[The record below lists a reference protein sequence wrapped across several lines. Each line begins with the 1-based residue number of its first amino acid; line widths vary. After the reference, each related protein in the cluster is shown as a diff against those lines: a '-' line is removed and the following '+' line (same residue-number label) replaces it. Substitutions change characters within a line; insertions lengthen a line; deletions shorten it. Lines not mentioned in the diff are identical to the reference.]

1 MIVRIACAL
10 AFVTSG
16 ALAQDAVLAQDAG
29 AQDTSA
35 QSPQRQELAKR
46 IRAQWQKVVHDRL
59 GLNDV
64 QMRQLQETTRHFNAQ
79 RQTLNQEE
87 RAIRTEM
94 RDQVVGAVPVDDK
107 HLAAMIDTV
116 LDLQRQRLELTR
128 NEQRE
133 LSLFLTPLQRVK
145 YLALQEQLR
154 QQMERLRQA
163 ALAGGKAPEDSAAPF

>member
-1 MIVRIACAL
+1 MIVRLVLAL
-10 AFVTSG
+10 ALLANRAVAQGDSNPRQ
-16 ALAQDAVLAQDAG
+16 ALAKQIR
-29 AQDTSA
+29 
-35 QSPQRQELAKR
+35 QRWQE
-46 IRAQWQKVVHDRL
+46 IVHDRL
-59 GLNDV
+59 GLTDT

-87 RAIRTEM
+87 RAIRAEM
-94 RDQVVGAVPVDDK
+94 RDQVTGVTPADDK

-163 ALAGGKAPEDSAAPF
+163 ALARGQSPDEDPAAPF

>member
-1 MIVRIACAL
+1 MIARLVCAL
-10 AFVTSG
+10 AFVASH
-16 ALAQDAVLAQDAG
+16 ALAQDVPTQD
-29 AQDTSA
+29 S
-35 QSPQRQELAKR
+35 SPQRKALAQQ
-46 IRAQWQKVVHDRL
+46 IRQRWQQIVRDRL
-59 GLNDV
+59 GLNEV

-79 RQTLNQEE
+79 RNTLNQEE
-87 RAIRTEM
+87 RAIRIEM
-94 RDQVVGAVPVDDK
+94 RDQVTGAAPTDDK

-163 ALAGGKAPEDSAAPF
+163 ALARGQTPEDSTAPF

>member
-1 MIVRIACAL
+1 MIVRLICAL
-10 AFVTSG
+10 VFVAHGVAAQDSTPQRN
-16 ALAQDAVLAQDAG
+16 ALAKAL
-29 AQDTSA
+29 
-35 QSPQRQELAKR
+35 RER
-46 IRAQWQKVVHDRL
+46 WQQIVHDKL
-59 GLNDV
+59 ALTDV

-79 RQTLNQEE
+79 RQTLNHAE
-87 RAIRTEM
+87 RAIRKEM
-94 RDQVVGAVPVDDK
+94 RDQVTGVTPTDDK

-154 QQMERLRQA
+154 QQIERLRQA
-163 ALAGGKAPEDSAAPF
+163 ALARGQAPEDSAGP

>member
-1 MIVRIACAL
+1 MIVRLLWAL
-10 AFVTSG
+10 AFVASS
-16 ALAQDAVLAQDAG
+16 ALAQGTAFQAQDAAAQ
-29 AQDTSA
+29 AQDTS
-35 QSPQRQELAKR
+35 PQRKALAQR
-46 IRAQWQKVVHDRL
+46 IRQRWQQIVRDRL

-79 RQTLNQEE
+79 RNTLNQQE
-87 RAIRTEM
+87 RAIRLEM
-94 RDQVVGAVPVDDK
+94 RDQVTGATPTDDK

-163 ALAGGKAPEDSAAPF
+163 ALAGQTPEDSAAPF

>member
-1 MIVRIACAL
+1 MIVRLVWAL
-10 AFVTSG
+10 AVVASS
-16 ALAQDAVLAQDAG
+16 ALAQDAAPQVRDTTPQKKELAQ
-29 AQDTSA
+29 QIR
-35 QSPQRQELAKR
+35 QRWLEIVR
-46 IRAQWQKVVHDRL
+46 NRL

-87 RAIRTEM
+87 RAIRGEM
-94 RDQVVGAVPVDDK
+94 RDQVIGVVPADDK

-163 ALAGGKAPEDSAAPF
+163 ALARGSAPEDSGG

>member
-1 MIVRIACAL
+1 MIVRLICAL
-10 AFVTSG
+10 LFVAHGAAAQDSTPQRN
-16 ALAQDAVLAQDAG
+16 ALAKAL
-29 AQDTSA
+29 
-35 QSPQRQELAKR
+35 RER
-46 IRAQWQKVVHDRL
+46 WQQIVHDKL
-59 GLNDV
+59 ALTDV

-79 RQTLNQEE
+79 RQTLNKEE
-87 RAIRTEM
+87 REIRKEM
-94 RDQVVGAVPVDDK
+94 RDQVTGVTPTDDK

-154 QQMERLRQA
+154 QQIERLRQA
-163 ALAGGKAPEDSAAPF
+163 SLARGQAPEDSAAPF

>member
-1 MIVRIACAL
+1 MIVRILLLLAL
-10 AFVTSG
+10 I
-16 ALAQDAVLAQDAG
+16 AG
-29 AQDTSA
+29 PARAQDTTG
-35 QSPQRQELAKR
+35 QRQALAKQ
-46 IRAQWQKVVHDRL
+46 IRQRWKDVVRDRL

-87 RAIRTEM
+87 RAIRGEM
-94 RDQVVGAVPVDDK
+94 RDQVTGVTPTDDK

-133 LSLFLTPLQRVK
+133 LSLFLSPLQRVK

-163 ALAGGKAPEDSAAPF
+163 ALARGGQGPDDTAAPF

>member
-1 MIVRIACAL
+1 MIVRLVCAL
-10 AFVTSG
+10 AFVSSG
-16 ALAQDAVLAQDAG
+16 ASHAVAQAAAPPQDS
-29 AQDTSA
+29 T
-35 QSPQRQELAKR
+35 PQRQELAKR
-46 IRAQWQKVVHDRL
+46 IREQWMKVVHDRL
-59 GLNDV
+59 GLNEV
-64 QMRQLQETTRHFNAQ
+64 QTRQLQETTRHFNAQ

-94 RDQVVGAVPVDDK
+94 RNQVIGTAPVDDK

-163 ALAGGKAPEDSAAPF
+163 ALARGQAPEDSAAAF

>member
-1 MIVRIACAL
+1 MIVRVVCAL
-10 AFVTSG
+10 ALVTSH
-16 ALAQDAVLAQDAG
+16 ALAQPAPV
-29 AQDTSA
+29 QDTV
-35 QSPQRQELAKR
+35 PQRRNLMQALR
-46 IRAQWQKVVHDRL
+46 QRWQQVVRDRL

-87 RAIRTEM
+87 KQVRGEM
-94 RDQVVGAVPVDDK
+94 RDQVIGVVPADDK
-107 HLAAMIDTV
+107 HLAAMIDTI

-154 QQMERLRQA
+154 QQVEKLRQA
-163 ALAGGKAPEDSAAPF
+163 NLARGQAVPEDSSAPF

>member
-1 MIVRIACAL
+1 MIGRVVWAL
-10 AFVTSG
+10 GLVASQ
-16 ALAQDAVLAQDAG
+16 ALAQAAPMQD
-29 AQDTSA
+29 SN
-35 QSPQRQELAKR
+35 PQRRMLQQQ
-46 IRAQWQKVVHDRL
+46 IRQRWQQVVRNRL
-59 GLNDV
+59 GLNDT

-87 RAIRTEM
+87 RGIRSEM
-94 RDQVVGAVPVDDK
+94 RDQVTGVTPADDK
-107 HLAAMIDTV
+107 QLAALIDSI

-154 QQMERLRQA
+154 QQMDKLRQA
-163 ALAGGKAPEDSAAPF
+163 NLARGQPPEDSAAPF

>member
-1 MIVRIACAL
+1 MTVRLVWAL
-10 AFVTSG
+10 ALVASQ
-16 ALAQDAVLAQDAG
+16 ALAQAAPPQDSSNPQRRTLAQ
-29 AQDTSA
+29 QIR
-35 QSPQRQELAKR
+35 QR
-46 IRAQWQKVVHDRL
+46 WQQVVRDRL

-87 RAIRTEM
+87 RQIRSEM
-94 RDQVVGAVPVDDK
+94 RDQVTGVAPADDK
-107 HLAAMIDTV
+107 HLAALIDTI

-154 QQMERLRQA
+154 QQMDKLRQA
-163 ALAGGKAPEDSAAPF
+163 NLARGQTPEDNAAPF

>member
-1 MIVRIACAL
+1 MIVRLVWAL
-10 AFVTSG
+10 TFVASS
-16 ALAQDAVLAQDAG
+16 ALAQDAAPQVQD
-29 AQDTSA
+29 S
-35 QSPQRQELAKR
+35 SPQRQGLIKQ
-46 IRAQWQKVVHDRL
+46 IRQRWQQIVRDRL
-59 GLNDV
+59 GLNET
-64 QMRQLQETTRHFNAQ
+64 QGRQLQETTRHFNAQ

-94 RDQVVGAVPVDDK
+94 RDQVTGVTPADDK

-163 ALAGGKAPEDSAAPF
+163 ALARGQPPDDSGM

>member
-1 MIVRIACAL
+1 MIVRTIWAL
-10 AFVTSG
+10 ALVAG
-16 ALAQDAVLAQDAG
+16 PALAQAAPAP
-29 AQDTSA
+29 QDTTGGG
-35 QSPQRQELAKR
+35 QRQALAKQ
-46 IRAQWQKVVHDRL
+46 IRQRWQEVVRNRL

-64 QMRQLQETTRHFNAQ
+64 QMRQLQETTRHFNVQ

-87 RAIRTEM
+87 RAIRSEM
-94 RDQVVGAVPVDDK
+94 RDQVTGVTPTDDK

-133 LSLFLTPLQRVK
+133 LSLFLSPLQRVK

-163 ALAGGKAPEDSAAPF
+163 ALARGGPGPDDSSPF

>member
-1 MIVRIACAL
+1 MIVRLVCAL
-10 AFVTSG
+10 AFMAGG
-16 ALAQDAVLAQDAG
+16 ANGAAAQGAVPRDS
-29 AQDTSA
+29 T
-35 QSPQRQELAKR
+35 PQRQELAKR
-46 IRAQWQKVVHDRL
+46 IRQQWQKVVHDRL

-94 RDQVVGAVPVDDK
+94 RDQVIGTVPVDDK

-163 ALAGGKAPEDSAAPF
+163 ALARGQAAGDSAAPF

>member
-1 MIVRIACAL
+1 MIVRLISAL
-10 AFVTSG
+10 LFVAHTAAAQG
-16 ALAQDAVLAQDAG
+16 AVPQDS
-29 AQDTSA
+29 T
-35 QSPQRQELAKR
+35 PQRQALVKQLR
-46 IRAQWQKVVHDRL
+46 QRWQQIVHDRL
-59 GLNDV
+59 GLTDV
-64 QMRQLQETTRHFNAQ
+64 QLRQLQETTRHFNAQ

-87 RAIRTEM
+87 RAIRGEM
-94 RDQVVGAVPVDDK
+94 RDQVTGVTPTDDK

-154 QQMERLRQA
+154 QQIERLRQA
-163 ALAGGKAPEDSAAPF
+163 GVGRGEAGDDSAAPF

>member
-1 MIVRIACAL
+1 MIVRFLWAL
-10 AFVTSG
+10 ALVGTS
-16 ALAQDAVLAQDAG
+16 ALAQDATP
-29 AQDTSA
+29 QDTSPQKKALA
-35 QSPQRQELAKR
+35 QQIRQR
-46 IRAQWQKVVHDRL
+46 WQQVVRNRL
-59 GLNDV
+59 GLNEV

-94 RDQVVGAVPVDDK
+94 RDQVTGVAPADDK

-116 LDLQRQRLELTR
+116 LDLQRQRLQLTR
-128 NEQRE
+128 NEQTE
-133 LSLFLTPLQRVK
+133 LSLFLSPLQRVK

-163 ALAGGKAPEDSAAPF
+163 ALARGETPEDSAAPF

>member
-1 MIVRIACAL
+1 MIVRILWAL
-10 AFVTSG
+10 ALIAG
-16 ALAQDAVLAQDAG
+16 PALAQDTTG
-29 AQDTSA
+29 
-35 QSPQRQELAKR
+35 QRQALAKQ
-46 IRAQWQKVVHDRL
+46 IRQRWQEVVRNRL

-87 RAIRTEM
+87 RAIRGEM
-94 RDQVVGAVPVDDK
+94 RDQVTGVTPTDDK

-133 LSLFLTPLQRVK
+133 LSLFLSPLQRVK

-163 ALAGGKAPEDSAAPF
+163 ALARGAGGPEDSAAPF

>member
-1 MIVRIACAL
+1 MILRTISLLAL
-10 AFVTSG
+10 VASP
-16 ALAQDAVLAQDAG
+16 ALAQAAPVP
-29 AQDTSA
+29 QDTTV
-35 QSPQRQELAKR
+35 QRQALAKQ
-46 IRAQWQKVVHDRL
+46 IRQRWQEIVRNRL
-59 GLNDV
+59 GLNEV

-87 RAIRTEM
+87 RAIRSEM
-94 RDQVVGAVPVDDK
+94 RDQVTGVTPTDDK

-133 LSLFLTPLQRVK
+133 LSLFLSPLQRVK

-163 ALAGGKAPEDSAAPF
+163 ALARGAPEDSSSPF

>member
-1 MIVRIACAL
+1 MIGRLVWALSLIA
-10 AFVTSG
+10 TT
-16 ALAQDAVLAQDAG
+16 ALAQDATSQGQD
-29 AQDTSA
+29 S
-35 QSPQRQELAKR
+35 SPQRKALAQQ
-46 IRAQWQKVVHDRL
+46 IRQRWQQIVRDRL
-59 GLNDV
+59 GLNEV

-79 RQTLNQEE
+79 RNTLNQQE
-87 RAIRTEM
+87 RAIRIEM
-94 RDQVVGAVPVDDK
+94 RDQVTGVAPADDK

-163 ALAGGKAPEDSAAPF
+163 SLARGQTPEDSAAF

>member
-1 MIVRIACAL
+1 MIVRLICAL
-10 AFVTSG
+10 ALVTTS
-16 ALAQDAVLAQDAG
+16 ALAQDAAT
-29 AQDTSA
+29 QDTS
-35 QSPQRQELAKR
+35 PQRKALMNQ
-46 IRAQWQKVVHDRL
+46 IRQRWLQVVHDRL

-94 RDQVVGAVPVDDK
+94 RDQVTGVTPADDK

-154 QQMERLRQA
+154 QQMERLRQS
-163 ALAGGKAPEDSAAPF
+163 ALAGKQAPEDSAAPF

>member
-1 MIVRIACAL
+1 MIARLLCAL

-16 ALAQDAVLAQDAG
+16 AVAQA
-29 AQDTSA
+29 T
-35 QSPQRQELAKR
+35 PQRVPPPQDDSTQRQTLAKA
-46 IRAQWQKVVHDRL
+46 IRQRWQQIVHDRL

-94 RDQVVGAVPVDDK
+94 RDQVTGAAPADDK

-154 QQMERLRQA
+154 QQMEKLRQT
-163 ALAGGKAPEDSAAPF
+163 ALAHGQAPEDSAAPF

>member
-1 MIVRIACAL
+1 MIVRMMWAL
-10 AFVTSG
+10 ALISG
-16 ALAQDAVLAQDAG
+16 QALAQD
-29 AQDTSA
+29 TSV
-35 QSPQRQELAKR
+35 QRQDLAKQ
-46 IRAQWQKVVHDRL
+46 IRQRWQEVVRNRL

-64 QMRQLQETTRHFNAQ
+64 QMRQLGETTRHFNAQ

-87 RAIRTEM
+87 RAIRAEM
-94 RDQVVGAVPVDDK
+94 RDQVTGVTPTDDK

-133 LSLFLTPLQRVK
+133 LSLFLSPLQRVK

-154 QQMERLRQA
+154 QQMERLRQG
-163 ALAGGKAPEDSAAPF
+163 ALANGRDAEVAPF

>member
-1 MIVRIACAL
+1 MIVRVLLISAL
-10 AFVTSG
+10 LFSRVQAQG
-16 ALAQDAVLAQDAG
+16 APQPPQD
-29 AQDTSA
+29 SN
-35 QSPQRQELAKR
+35 RQELAKA
-46 IRAQWQKVVHDRL
+46 IRQRWQQVVRDRL
-59 GLNDV
+59 GLNEV

-87 RAIRTEM
+87 KAIRSEM
-94 RDQVVGAVPVDDK
+94 RDQVTGVTPTDDK

-133 LSLFLTPLQRVK
+133 LSLFLSPLQRVK

-154 QQMERLRQA
+154 LQMERLRQG
-163 ALAGGKAPEDSAAPF
+163 ALANGRESDATPF

>member
-1 MIVRIACAL
+1 MIVRLVCAL
-10 AFVTSG
+10 AFVASG
-16 ALAQDAVLAQDAG
+16 VNGAAAQGAAPQDS
-29 AQDTSA
+29 T
-35 QSPQRQELAKR
+35 PQRQELAKR
-46 IRAQWQKVVHDRL
+46 IREQWMKIVHDRL

-94 RDQVVGAVPVDDK
+94 RDQVIGTAPVDDK

-163 ALAGGKAPEDSAAPF
+163 ALARGQAPEDSGI

>member
-1 MIVRIACAL
+1 MIVRLVGAL
-10 AFVTSG
+10 AFVATSAVAQG
-16 ALAQDAVLAQDAG
+16 AAPPQDSTQRQVLAKQIR
-29 AQDTSA
+29 
-35 QSPQRQELAKR
+35 QR
-46 IRAQWQKVVHDRL
+46 WQQIVRDRL
-59 GLNDV
+59 GLTDV

-87 RAIRTEM
+87 RAIRSEM
-94 RDQVVGAVPVDDK
+94 RDQVTGVAPADDK

-163 ALAGGKAPEDSAAPF
+163 ALARGQTLDDDGAAPF

>member
-1 MIVRIACAL
+1 MIARLLPALLLVTSSAVAQAVPQRVPPQDSTQQRQALMKQIRQRWQQIVR
-10 AFVTSG
+10 
-16 ALAQDAVLAQDAG
+16 
-29 AQDTSA
+29 
-35 QSPQRQELAKR
+35 
-46 IRAQWQKVVHDRL
+46 DRL

-94 RDQVVGAVPVDDK
+94 RDQVTGAAPADDK

-163 ALAGGKAPEDSAAPF
+163 ALARGQTPEDSAAPF

>member
-1 MIVRIACAL
+1 MIVRLICAL
-10 AFVTSG
+10 VFVAHGVAAQDSTPQRN
-16 ALAQDAVLAQDAG
+16 ALAKAL
-29 AQDTSA
+29 
-35 QSPQRQELAKR
+35 RER
-46 IRAQWQKVVHDRL
+46 WQQIVHDKL
-59 GLNDV
+59 ALTDV

-79 RQTLNQEE
+79 RQTLNQAE
-87 RAIRTEM
+87 RAIRKEM
-94 RDQVVGAVPVDDK
+94 RDQVTGVTPTDDK

-154 QQMERLRQA
+154 QQIERLRQA
-163 ALAGGKAPEDSAAPF
+163 ALARGQAPEDSAGP

>member
-1 MIVRIACAL
+1 MIARLAWALSLIA
-10 AFVTSG
+10 TS
-16 ALAQDAVLAQDAG
+16 ALAQDAATQSPDA
-29 AQDTSA
+29 
-35 QSPQRQELAKR
+35 SPQRKALAQQ
-46 IRAQWQKVVHDRL
+46 IRQRWQQIVRDRL
-59 GLNDV
+59 GLNEV

-79 RQTLNQEE
+79 RNTLNQEE
-87 RAIRTEM
+87 RAIRIEM
-94 RDQVVGAVPVDDK
+94 RDQVTGVAPTDDK

-163 ALAGGKAPEDSAAPF
+163 SLARGQNPVDSAAF

>member
-1 MIVRIACAL
+1 MIVRFALAL
-10 AFVTSG
+10 AFVATR
-16 ALAQDAVLAQDAG
+16 ALAQDAAP
-29 AQDTSA
+29 QDTSPQKKALA
-35 QSPQRQELAKR
+35 QQIRQR
-46 IRAQWQKVVHDRL
+46 WQQIVRDRL
-59 GLNDV
+59 GLNET

-94 RDQVVGAVPVDDK
+94 RDQVTGVTPADDK

-133 LSLFLTPLQRVK
+133 LSLFLTPLERVK

-163 ALAGGKAPEDSAAPF
+163 ALARGQAPEDSAAPF

>member
-1 MIVRIACAL
+1 MIGRLACAL
-10 AFVTSG
+10 AFVASH
-16 ALAQDAVLAQDAG
+16 ALAQDVPT
-29 AQDTSA
+29 QDTS
-35 QSPQRQELAKR
+35 PQRKALAQQ
-46 IRAQWQKVVHDRL
+46 IRQRWQQVVRDRL
-59 GLNDV
+59 GLNEV

-79 RQTLNQEE
+79 RNTLNQEE
-87 RAIRTEM
+87 RAIRIEM
-94 RDQVVGAVPVDDK
+94 RDQVTGAAPTDDR

-163 ALAGGKAPEDSAAPF
+163 ALARGQTPEDSTAPF

>member
-1 MIVRIACAL
+1 V
-10 AFVTSG
+10 
-16 ALAQDAVLAQDAG
+16 AQAAAPQDS
-29 AQDTSA
+29 T
-35 QSPQRQELAKR
+35 PQRQELAKR
-46 IRAQWQKVVHDRL
+46 IREQWKKVVHDRL
-59 GLNDV
+59 GLNEV
-64 QMRQLQETTRHFNAQ
+64 QTRQLQETTRHFNAQ

-94 RDQVVGAVPVDDK
+94 RDQVIGTVPVDDK

-163 ALAGGKAPEDSAAPF
+163 ALARGQAPEDSAAPF

>member
-1 MIVRIACAL
+1 MIVRLVCAL
-10 AFVTSG
+10 AFVAGG
-16 ALAQDAVLAQDAG
+16 ANVAVAQAAAPQDS
-29 AQDTSA
+29 T
-35 QSPQRQELAKR
+35 PQRQELAKR
-46 IRAQWQKVVHDRL
+46 IREQWKKVVHDRL
-59 GLNDV
+59 GLNEM
-64 QMRQLQETTRHFNAQ
+64 QTRQLQETTRHFNAQ

-94 RDQVVGAVPVDDK
+94 RDQVIGTVPVDDK

-163 ALAGGKAPEDSAAPF
+163 ALARGQAPEDSAAPF

>member
-1 MIVRIACAL
+1 MIVRMACAL
-10 AFVTSG
+10 AFVASSAVAQG
-16 ALAQDAVLAQDAG
+16 AAPQDS
-29 AQDTSA
+29 T
-35 QSPQRQELAKR
+35 PQRQALMKQ
-46 IRAQWQKVVHDRL
+46 IRQRWQQIVHDRL

-87 RAIRTEM
+87 RAIRAEM
-94 RDQVVGAVPVDDK
+94 RDQVTGVTAADDK

-163 ALAGGKAPEDSAAPF
+163 ALARGQTPDDSTAPF

>member
-1 MIVRIACAL
+1 MIVRTIWAVALIA
-10 AFVTSG
+10 SP
-16 ALAQDAVLAQDAG
+16 ALAQAATPP
-29 AQDTSA
+29 QDTTV
-35 QSPQRQELAKR
+35 QRQALAKQ
-46 IRAQWQKVVHDRL
+46 IRQRWQEVVRNRL

-64 QMRQLQETTRHFNAQ
+64 QMRQLQETTRHFNTQ

-87 RAIRTEM
+87 RAIRSEM
-94 RDQVVGAVPVDDK
+94 RDQVTGVTPPDDK
-107 HLAAMIDTV
+107 HLAALIDSI

-133 LSLFLTPLQRVK
+133 LSLFLSPLQRVK

-163 ALAGGKAPEDSAAPF
+163 ALARGAQEPDENAAP